1 PHYTIL
7 FFTNKGK
14 VYPLK
19 GYEIPKLGPT
29 AKGLPIINLLQIEK
43 HECINTVMTVNAN
56 TEEHSVFFTTNH
68 GLSKRVNPTHLKKTR
83 SVGLIAIRFNE
94 DDELIAVRNTDGDK
108 DIGIATK
115 HGYFIRFD
123 ENVVRTMGRN
133 AAGVKGISLRE
144 NDEVVSM
151 QIIEPDTYLL
161 H

>member
-1 PHYTIL
+1 
-7 FFTNKGK
+7 
-14 VYPLK
+14 
-19 GYEIPKLGPT
+19 
-29 AKGLPIINLLQIEK
+29 
-43 HECINTVMTVNAN
+43 
-56 TEEHSVFFTTNH
+56 
-68 GLSKRVNPTHLKKTR
+68 
-83 SVGLIAIRFNE
+83 IAIRLNE

-161 H
+161 HITNKDRKSTRLNSSHVSISYAVFCLKKKYRS

>member
-1 PHYTIL
+1 IKIYTHSL
-7 FFTNKGK
+7 HD
-14 VYPLK
+14 
-19 GYEIPKLGPT
+19 
-29 AKGLPIINLLQIEK
+29 ALPIY
-43 HECINTVMTVNAN
+43 
-56 TEEHSVFFTTNH
+56 
-68 GLSKRVNPTHLKKTR
+68 
-83 SVGLIAIRFNE
+83 E

-133 AAGVKGISLRE
+133 AAGVKGISLRV

-161 H
+161 RSEEHTSELQSRFDL